1 MEVINTL
8 NGVQQT
14 KDSVIIKNRT
24 YKIPKSILTKG
35 NTIAVVDNEVY
46 YNGYYLNQVTG
57 DWYPSAKWWQFW
69 KK

>member
-8 NGVQQT
+8 NGIQQT
-14 KDSVIIKNRT
+14 KNSVIIGKRT
-24 YKIPKSILTKG
+24 YQIPKRILAKG
-35 NTIAVVDNEVY
+35 DTIAVIDNEVY
-46 YNGYYLNQVTG
+46 YNGYHLNQVTG

>member
-14 KDSVIIKNRT
+14 KDSVIIKNRVFQ
-24 YKIPKSILTKG
+24 IPKRILVKG
-35 NTIAVVDNEVY
+35 NTIAVINDEVY
-46 YNGYYLNQVTG
+46 YNGYRLNQATG
-57 DWYPSAKWWQFW
+57 DWHPSAKWWEFW